1 MDFIT
6 LVNEATEKVFLALV
20 IWREARGESYEGKA
34 AVASSIMNRV
44 ARPSWWGNDV
54 LSVVFKKWQYSSMT
68 DPKDIQLTTW
78 PQKHAPDWVECLQAA
93 SNAVD
98 GILKNP
104 VPGAD
109 GYYDISIPPPKWATT
124 ETFVKQIGRLRFHNL
139 DHDIEK
145 EEGRGKG
152 KDRGSELRRYVQGNL
167 NRYIGEKMK
176 KLKALFW
183 GFSY

>member
-1 MDFIT
+1 MDFTT
-6 LVNEATEKVFLALV
+6 LAQEAAEKVFLALV
-20 IWREARGESYEGKA
+20 VWREARGESYEGKA

-44 ARPSWWGNDV
+44 TRPSWWGHDV

-68 DPKDIQLTTW
+68 DPKDKQLAIW
-78 PQKHAPDWVECLQAA
+78 PQKFALDWIECLQVA

-109 GYYDISIPPPKWATT
+109 GYYDISIPPPKWATP
-124 ETFVKQIGRLRFHNL
+124 ETFVKQIGKLRFYNL

-145 EEGRGKG
+145 EE
-152 KDRGSELRRYVQGNL
+152 
-167 NRYIGEKMK
+167 K
-176 KLKALFW
+176 KT
-183 GFSY
+183 